1 MGCAGLSG
9 RSTRHAARRRRS
21 DSPAMLMRIIIF
33 GSGSYYQ
40 YRCCDRLVVQQNG
53 LQPASRP
60 LIRAIEMTGFDQV
73 EPAWVL
79 ARATSEV

>member
-1 MGCAGLSG
+1 MLG
-9 RSTRHAARRRRS
+9 R
-21 DSPAMLMRIIIF
+21 
-33 GSGSYYQ
+33 GSYYQ

-60 LIRAIEMTGFDQV
+60 LISAIEMTGFDQV
-73 EPAWVL
+73 EPVWAL